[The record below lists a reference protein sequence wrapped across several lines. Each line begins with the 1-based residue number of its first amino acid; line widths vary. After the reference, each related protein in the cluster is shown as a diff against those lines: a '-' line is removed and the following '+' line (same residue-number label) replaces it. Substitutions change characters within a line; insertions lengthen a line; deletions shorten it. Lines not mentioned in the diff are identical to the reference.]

1 MDTQEYVS
9 TMLQIMV
16 QARIVCVYAKLF
28 QLCPTLCNPMDHS
41 PTRFLCP
48 WGSPGKNTGVGCY
61 ALFQRIFPTQ
71 GSNPH
76 RLCLLHCQVGSF
88 PLVPPGKPTSR
99 DLKKWQCPCHCWS
112 SNSGER
118 SINWNWIEFSKETAD
133 PLAHLMVLY
142 GLVALVWPDV
152 LLFWH
157 LPVWNISS
165 KSLNLWI
172 QIHLLA
178 RLSHLLWGMG
188 F

>member
-61 ALFQRIFPTQ
+61 ALLQRIFPTQ

-76 RLCLLHCQVGSF
+76 RLCLLHCQAGSF
-88 PLVPPGKPTSR
+88 PLVPPGKPHYQYTLHSLFR
-99 DLKKWQCPCHCWS
+99 KVVVSLDGSLCSLSPPRLQC
-112 SNSGER
+112 
-118 SINWNWIEFSKETAD
+118 
-133 PLAHLMVLY
+133 
-142 GLVALVWPDV
+142 
-152 LLFWH
+152 LLI
-157 LPVWNISS
+157 LT
-165 KSLNLWI
+165 
-172 QIHLLA
+172 
-178 RLSHLLWGMG
+178 G
-188 F
+188 